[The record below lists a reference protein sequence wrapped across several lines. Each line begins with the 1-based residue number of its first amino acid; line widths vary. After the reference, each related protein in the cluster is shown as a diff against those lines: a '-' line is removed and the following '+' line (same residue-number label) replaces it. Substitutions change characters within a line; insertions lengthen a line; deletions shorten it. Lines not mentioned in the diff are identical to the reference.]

1 MRASEFINEAYYNK
15 NAHYIDDRSINPAT
29 GKPYIQFRDLTPLD
43 ADTNYY
49 PNVYPSYKV
58 AQRSLNGYKN
68 KDNLKIV
75 RAGVSKF
82 KIVPSS
88 DPAPELLGE

>member
-1 MRASEFINEAYYNK
+1 MRATEFINEAYYNK

-88 DPAPELLGE
+88 DPAPELFGE